1 MKKEQEQQL
10 RYENDKK
17 STAVAILLT
26 LFVGGLGIHRFYLGK
41 TGTGIAILCMTILGA
56 LGFLTP
62 LVFLLFVSGIWA
74 LVDLF
79 LVSGYVREHNQR
91 IAREIFTD

>member
-1 MKKEQEQQL
+1 MKKEQEEQL

-41 TGTGIAILCMTILGA
+41 TGNWHCDPMHDNIGGARSSNTACFSAVCVGNLGA
-56 LGFLTP
+56 CR
-62 LVFLLFVSGIWA
+62 FVPRFRLCAG
-74 LVDLF
+74 
-79 LVSGYVREHNQR
+79 
-91 IAREIFTD
+91 T